1 MQADYPDDQP
11 EDGRPTRGP
20 LHDRR
25 CEVLCR
31 FFAGI
36 TEYTF
41 TTRLGVADP
50 PLVDYLSEM
59 LVHFVRTDAIYGVR
73 TPTGERLSQ
82 VVDMLAE
89 AQAREGAARRRLHR
103 HIGDFTLFW
112 TGLYPE
118 IAERQR
124 RGRKDS
130 LLNYQDQGKR
140 NYLIASRL
148 PADRESAPDEVLARL
163 SQNFELCVYGLGEV
177 RKQWEERE
185 GDPDGPLLLG

>member
-1 MQADYPDDQP
+1 MQADSPRR
-11 EDGRPTRGP
+11 RPAP
-20 LHDRR
+20 DRR
-25 CEVLCR
+25 SDILCR

-41 TTRLGVADP
+41 TTQLGVVDP
-50 PLVDYLSEM
+50 PLVDYLSAM

-82 VVDMLAE
+82 VADMLTE
-89 AQAREGAARRRLHR
+89 VQARQGAARRRLHR

-112 TGLYPE
+112 MGLYPE

-124 RGRKDS
+124 QGNKDS
-130 LLNYQDQGKR
+130 LLDYRAQGKR

-148 PADRESAPDEVLARL
+148 PADKQSASTDVLERL
-163 SQNFELCVYGLGEV
+163 SDRFELCVYGLGEV
-177 RKQWEERE
+177 RKQWEERDDDGE
-185 GDPDGPLLLG
+185 GPILLG